1 MYEWLVNNK
10 LTIYFGKGKTKCIL
24 SSKEKGLPEPNIK
37 YDKNRIKQFHIVE
50 SLGCFLDAN
59 LSGES
64 MTVKSYE
71 KISAKL

>member
-1 MYEWLVNNK
+1 MHS
-10 LTIYFGKGKTKCIL
+10 FQQG
-24 SSKEKGLPEPNIK
+24 KGLPEPNIK

-71 KISAKL
+71 KISAK